1 MGGRT
6 GCLYALMQLFFH
18 ASPLL
23 LYLLV
28 AVALL
33 LESSAVPIVNT
44 TLLLFTGALASLG
57 LLNIWILVAAAI
69 FGSTAGA
76 CLAYVIGLQGGRRLY
91 LRLLSIFH
99 VEGQKVN
106 VVERWF
112 QRSGAWMIFFSR
124 MTPYVR
130 PFACFPAG
138 ISRIPFGRFFIAAMA
153 GSAIW
158 CVAIVYAGLALGRR
172 WRFALHLI
180 EDYTLPTLCA
190 LALLIALYVLVTY
203 GLRRYLRARLQ
214 VNPDSVSSKRDPSP
228 SQAQGCGSPRSG

>member
-1 MGGRT
+1 
-6 GCLYALMQLFFH
+6 LYALMQLFFH

-28 AVALL
+28 VVTLL
-33 LESSAVPIVNT
+33 LESSGVPIVNT

-57 LLNIWILVAAAI
+57 HLDIRILIAAAI

-76 CLAYVIGLQGGRRLY
+76 CLAYMIGLQGGRRIY
-91 LRLLSIFH
+91 LRLLSVLHI
-99 VEGQKVN
+99 EEQKVN

-112 QRSGAWMIFFSR
+112 QQSGAWMIFLSR

-138 ISRIPFGRFFIAAMA
+138 ISRMPRSRFFTAALA
-153 GSAIW
+153 GSATW
-158 CVAIVYAGLALGRR
+158 CVVILYVGLALGRR

-180 EDYTLPTLCA
+180 QDYTLPTLCA
-190 LALLIALYVLVTY
+190 LALVIALYVLVTY
-203 GLRRYLRARLQ
+203 GLRCYLQEA
-214 VNPDSVSSKRDPSP
+214 PDSVNSEDEQGRRDLLEV
-228 SQAQGCGSPRSG
+228 

>member
-1 MGGRT
+1 M
-6 GCLYALMQLFFH
+6 YALMQLFFH

-33 LESSAVPIVNT
+33 LESSGVPIVNT

-57 LLNIWILVAAAI
+57 LLNIWILIAAAVL
-69 FGSTAGA
+69 GSTAGA

-91 LRLLSIFH
+91 LRLLSVFH
-99 VEGQKVN
+99 IEEQKVK

-112 QRSGAWMIFFSR
+112 QQSGAWMIFFSR
-124 MTPYVR
+124 ITPYVR

-138 ISRIPFGRFFIAAMA
+138 ISRMPFGRFFIAALA
-153 GSAIW
+153 GSATW
-158 CVAIVYAGLALGRR
+158 CVVILYAGLALGRR
-172 WRFALHLI
+172 WHFALHLI
-180 EDYTLPTLCA
+180 QDYTLPTLCA
-190 LALLIALYVLVTY
+190 LALVIALYMLITY

-214 VNPDSVSSKRDPSP
+214 VSPDSMSSKGGQDSRDLLEV
-228 SQAQGCGSPRSG
+228 